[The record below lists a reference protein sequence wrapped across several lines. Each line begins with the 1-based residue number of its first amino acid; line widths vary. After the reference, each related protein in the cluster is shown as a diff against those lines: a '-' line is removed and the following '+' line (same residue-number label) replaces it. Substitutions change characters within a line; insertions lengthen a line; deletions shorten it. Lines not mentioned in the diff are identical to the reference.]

1 MLQDTS
7 IIQWKAYE
15 LFSSYQNKIN
25 DIIQLQFVKV
35 IALKYTYKK
44 KLCIDDTILQGL
56 KNNRE

>member
-25 DIIQLQFVKV
+25 DIIQLQFAKNFV
-35 IALKYTYKK
+35 
-44 KLCIDDTILQGL
+44 DTI
-56 KNNRE
+56 NINDND